1 MLLSLPLE
9 HDGESLDQAVEVVVT
24 VEILVIRGG
33 PAQSIADPVMG
44 IGNAVY
50 LVARGRVDETGESAR
65 LVIAIGGGHSVGIRQ
80 RRPSA

>member
-1 MLLSLPLE
+1 M
-9 HDGESLDQAVEVVVT
+9 GESLDQAVEVVVT

-50 LVARGRVDETGESAR
+50 SSLAAVWM
-65 LVIAIGGGHSVGIRQ
+65 
-80 RRPSA
+80 RPVSLPAWS